1 MISKLAYELREF
13 LKSMSENLGSGYLQV
28 DDRDV
33 FVHKSVHARHVA
45 LKLHRVL
52 KGLYLHLLLILLE
65 SQAEL
70 VQTTYEEVGHV
81 VAQKTIERT
90 GIVLVTL
97 EFLFESVGEF
107 VNFGRCEVGIE
118 GGIEASV
125 VFADLVRVLC

>member
-1 MISKLAYELREF
+1 MSGKLED
-13 LKSMSENLGSGYLQV
+13 LGPEKLQV
-28 DDRDV
+28 DDLDV
-33 FVHKSVHARHVA
+33 FVHESVHARHVA

-70 VQTTYEEVGHV
+70 VQATYEEVGHV

-107 VNFGRCEVGIE
+107 VNLARCEVGIE
-118 GGIEASV
+118 GGIETSV
-125 VFADLVRVLC
+125 VFADFICVLC

>member
-1 MISKLAYELREF
+1 MSGKLED
-13 LKSMSENLGSGYLQV
+13 LGSGYLQV
-28 DDRDV
+28 DDLDV

-70 VQTTYEEVGHV
+70 MQATYEEVSDV

>member
-1 MISKLAYELREF
+1 MISKPACELREF
-13 LKSMSENLGSGYLQV
+13 LKSMSEKLEDLGSGYLQV
-28 DDRDV
+28 DDLDV

-70 VQTTYEEVGHV
+70 MQATYEEVSDV

-90 GIVLVTL
+90 
-97 EFLFESVGEF
+97 
-107 VNFGRCEVGIE
+107 
-118 GGIEASV
+118 
-125 VFADLVRVLC
+125 